1 MGRWFESITAHHIL
15 MFSKSHLKNN
25 FSDFL
30 TFYKNRP
37 IKNNQSGMKIDH
49 CYALFTLL
57 KKIKPKYV
65 IESGIWK
72 GQTTWLIK
80 NVLKNSKIFSIDIDL
95 SQRDLIYK
103 NVKYLEKDITKYN
116 WSKLDKNKTLII
128 FDDHVCFS
136 ERLNFIKKNKFKH
149 IIFDDNLPNHHISY
163 YTPKMIVGNQYLIKK
178 EFIKY
183 SNFFR
188 LIKLFIR
195 FLKKD
200 FKHNTKIKFFNRY
213 IRITYPIKKNKNLKK
228 SFDSFRK
235 RIQIYYEFPPITKFN
250 YQKRFQKILNNF
262 NEVVPKNYKVKLPI
276 FSNIEMHLPKELKNE
291 LNVQYSNICY
301 IKLTN

>member
-1 MGRWFESITAHHIL
+1 
-15 MFSKSHLKNN
+15 MFSKSHLKEN
-25 FSDFL
+25 FSEFL

-49 CYALFTLL
+49 CYALFSLL

-65 IESGIWK
+65 IESGVWR

-80 NVLKNSKIFSIDIDL
+80 NVLKNSKVYSIDIDL

-103 NVKYLEKDITKYN
+103 DVKYLEKDITKYN

-136 ERLNFIKKNKFKH
+136 KRLNFIKKNKFKH

-163 YTPKMIVGNQYLIKK
+163 YTPKMINENQYLIKK

-183 SNFFR
+183 SNLFR
-188 LIKLFIR
+188 LIKFLIR
-195 FLKKD
+195 FFKKD
-200 FKHNTKIKFFNRY
+200 FKHNTKIEFFNNS
-213 IRITYPIKKNKNLKK
+213 IKITYPVKNNAKLKK
-228 SFDSFRK
+228 KFDMFRK
-235 RIQIYYEFPPITKFN
+235 NIKIYYEFPPITKFN
-250 YQKRFQKILNNF
+250 YKKRFKKLLKNLKGF
-262 NEVVPKNYKVKLPI
+262 VPKYYKVKLPI
-276 FSNIEMHLPKELKNE
+276 FSNSEIHLSKELKEE

-301 IKLTN
+301 IKLN

>member
-1 MGRWFESITAHHIL
+1 
-15 MFSKSHLKNN
+15 MFNKSHLKEN
-25 FSDFL
+25 FSEFL

-49 CYALFTLL
+49 CYALFILL

-65 IESGIWK
+65 IESGVWK

-136 ERLNFIKKNKFKH
+136 KRLNFIKKNKFKH

-163 YTPKMIVGNQYLIKK
+163 YTPKMIVENQYLVKK

-188 LIKLFIR
+188 LIKFIIR

-200 FKHNTKIKFFNRY
+200 FKRNTKFNIFNKY
-213 IRITYPIKKNKNLKK
+213 IRIVYPAKKNEKLIKD
-228 SFDSFRK
+228 FDIFRK
-235 RIQIYYEFPPITKFN
+235 NIKIYYEFPPIIKFN
-250 YQKRFQKILNNF
+250 YKKRFKKLLYNF
-262 NEVVPKNYKVKLPI
+262 KSDIPKNYKVKLPI
-276 FSNIEMHLPKELKNE
+276 FSNSEIHLPKELKNE

-301 IKLTN
+301 IKLI

>member
-1 MGRWFESITAHHIL
+1 
-15 MFSKSHLKNN
+15 MFSISHLKNN

-37 IKNNQSGMKIDH
+37 IKNNHSGMKIDH
-49 CYALFTLL
+49 CYALFILL
-57 KKIKPKYV
+57 KKIKPKFV
-65 IESGIWK
+65 IESGVWK

-80 NVLKNSKIFSIDIDL
+80 NVLKNSKVYSIDIDL

-136 ERLNFIKKNKFKH
+136 KRLNFLKKNKFKH

-163 YTPKMIVGNQYLIKK
+163 YTPKMITENQYLIKK

-188 LIKLFIR
+188 LIKFIIR
-195 FLKKD
+195 YLKKD
-200 FKHNTKIKFFNRY
+200 FKYNTKIKIFNKY
-213 IRITYPIKKNKNLKK
+213 IRIVYPAKNNEKLKK
-228 SFDSFRK
+228 DFDIFRK
-235 RIQIYYEFPPITKFN
+235 NIKIYYEFPPIIKFN
-250 YQKRFQKILNNF
+250 YKKRFKKLLNNF
-262 NEVVPKNYKVKLPI
+262 KTNIPKNYKVKLPI
-276 FSNIEMHLPKELKNE
+276 FSNSEIRLPKELKNE

-301 IKLTN
+301 IKLI

>member
-1 MGRWFESITAHHIL
+1 

-37 IKNNQSGMKIDH
+37 IKNNKSGMKIDH
-49 CYALFTLL
+49 CYALFILL
-57 KKIKPKYV
+57 KKLKPKYV
-65 IESGIWK
+65 IESGVWK

-80 NVLKNSKIFSIDIDL
+80 NVLKNSKVFSIDIDL

-103 NVKYLEKDITKYN
+103 DVKYLEKDITKYN

-136 ERLNFIKKNKFKH
+136 KRLNFIKKNKFKH

-163 YTPKMIVGNQYLIKK
+163 YTPKMIFENQYLVKK

-188 LIKLFIR
+188 LIKFIIR

-200 FKHNTKIKFFNRY
+200 FKDNTKIKVFNKY
-213 IRITYPIKKNKNLKK
+213 IRITYPAKNNEKLKK
-228 SFDSFRK
+228 DFDIFRK
-235 RIQIYYEFPPITKFN
+235 NIKIYYEFPPITKFN
-250 YQKRFQKILNNF
+250 YKKRFKKILNNF
-262 NEVVPKNYKVKLPI
+262 EGVVPKDYKVKLPI
-276 FSNIEMHLPKELKNE
+276 FSNSKIHLDKELKNE

>member
-1 MGRWFESITAHHIL
+1 
-15 MFSKSHLKNN
+15 MFSKSHLKKN
-25 FSDFL
+25 FSEFL

-65 IESGIWK
+65 IESGVWK

-163 YTPKMIVGNQYLIKK
+163 YTPKMIVENQYLIKK

-188 LIKLFIR
+188 LIKFIIR
-195 FLKKD
+195 ILKKD
-200 FKHNTKIKFFNRY
+200 FEHNTKINFFNRY
-213 IRITYPIKKNKNLKK
+213 IKITYPIKNNKNLKK
-228 SFDSFRK
+228 NFDSFK
-235 RIQIYYEFPPITKFN
+235 KKIQIYYEFPPITKFN
-250 YQKRFQKILNNF
+250 YKKRFKKILKNF
-262 NEVVPKNYKVKLPI
+262 KEFVPKNYKVKPPI
-276 FSNIEMHLPKELKNE
+276 FSNSEAHLSKELKSE

-301 IKLTN
+301 IKLN

>member
-1 MGRWFESITAHHIL
+1 
-15 MFSKSHLKNN
+15 MFRKSHLKKN
-25 FSDFL
+25 FSEFL

-136 ERLNFIKKNKFKH
+136 KRLNFIKKNKFKH
-149 IIFDDNLPNHHISY
+149 IIFDDNLPNNHIGY
-163 YTPKMIVGNQYLIKK
+163 YTPKMIVENQFLVKK

-200 FKHNTKIKFFNRY
+200 FKHNTKIKFFNKY
-213 IRITYPIKKNKNLKK
+213 VRITYPIKKNKNLKK

-235 RIQIYYEFPPITKFN
+235 KIQIYYEFPPITKFN

-276 FSNIEMHLPKELKNE
+276 FSNTEMHLPKELKNE

>member
-1 MGRWFESITAHHIL
+1 
-15 MFSKSHLKNN
+15 MFRKSHLKKN
-25 FSDFL
+25 FSEFL

-136 ERLNFIKKNKFKH
+136 KRLNFIKKNKFKH

-163 YTPKMIVGNQYLIKK
+163 YTPKMIVENQYLIKK

-188 LIKLFIR
+188 LIKFIIR
-195 FLKKD
+195 ILKKD
-200 FKHNTKIKFFNRY
+200 FGHNTKINFFNRY
-213 IRITYPIKKNKNLKK
+213 IKITYPIKNNKNLKK
-228 SFDSFRK
+228 NFDSFK
-235 RIQIYYEFPPITKFN
+235 KKIQIYYEFPPITKFN
-250 YQKRFQKILNNF
+250 YQKRFQKMLYNF
-262 NEVVPKNYKVKLPI
+262 KEIVPKNYKVKFPI
-276 FSNIEMHLPKELKNE
+276 FSNTEIHLPKELKNE

>member
-1 MGRWFESITAHHIL
+1 
-15 MFSKSHLKNN
+15 MFSKSHLKKN
-25 FSDFL
+25 FSEFL

-49 CYALFTLL
+49 CYALFSLL
-57 KKIKPKYV
+57 KKIKPKFV
-65 IESGIWK
+65 IESGVWK

-80 NVLKNSKIFSIDIDL
+80 NVLKNSKVYSIDIDL

-103 NVKYLEKDITKYN
+103 DVKYLEKDITKYN

-136 ERLNFIKKNKFKH
+136 KRLSFIKKNKFKH
-149 IIFDDNLPNHHISY
+149 IIFDDNLPNHHIGY
-163 YTPKMIVGNQYLIKK
+163 YTPKMITENQYLIKK

-188 LIKLFIR
+188 LIKFIIR

-200 FKHNTKIKFFNRY
+200 FKHDVKINFFKKY
-213 IRITYPIKKNKNLKK
+213 IRITYPVKNSKKLKKN
-228 SFDSFRK
+228 FDIFRK
-235 RIQIYYEFPPITKFN
+235 NINIYYEFPPIIKFN
-250 YQKRFQKILNNF
+250 YKKRFKKLLNNF
-262 NEVVPKNYKVKLPI
+262 KGTVPQNYKVKLPI
-276 FSNIEMHLPKELKNE
+276 FSNSEINLTKELKNE

-301 IKLTN
+301 IRLN